1 MENEIVLNREN
12 LNLDNILSFLKQNL
26 ESKDFEDENYNDLH
40 KIQNIYSSLINIS
53 EKYGNFY
60 LEKSKEEKD
69 VKILLDISK
78 FLFDSSV
85 LFDASFRASSRFLN
99 GLINKEEKMI
109 LETRAESLEASSNA
123 SKVIVK
129 DILLKIKDLGEEN
142 SLLLEVHIICEFLQ
156 EKLEKIVQNTIKNEN
171 YNVSEMIKNS

>member
-1 MENEIVLNREN
+1 M
-12 LNLDNILSFLKQNL
+12 
-26 ESKDFEDENYNDLH
+26 ESKDFEDENYNELY

-69 VKILLDISK
+69 VKPLLDISK
-78 FLFDSSV
+78 FLFDTSV

-123 SKVIVK
+123 SKVIVE
-129 DILLKIKDLGEEN
+129 DILLKIKDLGQEN
-142 SLLLEVHIICEFLQ
+142 TLLLEVHIICEFLQ
-156 EKLEKIVQNTIKNEN
+156 DKLEKIVQNTIKNEN
-171 YNVSEMIKNS
+171 YNVSQMIKNS